1 MHSTAQLLF
10 GEQPKPALH
19 QVQPGGAGGREV
31 DMEAGPFGEPVPDQ
45 RRLVGGVVVRNQVH
59 VQPGGHLGLDGIE
72 ELAELHGPVAAVA
85 LANHLAG
92 PGVQSGEE
100 GRGAVA
106 HVIMG
111 APLHLARAQ
120 GQQRP
125 GAVQGLN
132 LGLLVHAQD
141 QRPVKDSR

>member
-1 MHSTAQLLF
+1 M
-10 GEQPKPALH
+10 GVKWIWK
-19 QVQPGGAGGREV
+19 R
-31 DMEAGPFGEPVPDQ
+31 GPFGEPVPDQ

-141 QRPVKDSR
+141 QRPGPVDQGRGPQCPAPFR

>member
-1 MHSTAQLLF
+1 MA
-10 GEQPKPALH
+10 P
-19 QVQPGGAGGREV
+19 
-31 DMEAGPFGEPVPDQ
+31 
-45 RRLVGGVVVRNQVH
+45 
-59 VQPGGHLGLDGIE
+59 
-72 ELAELHGPVAAVA
+72 VA

-120 GQQRP
+120 RQERL
-125 GAVQGLN
+125 GAVQGLD
-132 LGLLVHAQD
+132 LGLFVHAQSGGL
-141 QRPVKDSR
+141 R